1 MTVYMYAC
9 KDIVVVAT
17 NNGSTYILYIH
28 TYIHTY
34 IPDSALLLPVSEVVV
49 VELEL
54 SASLYSVMVPE
65 VRIGMLFPPA
75 NIISGACP
83 HTSPELVYGSIYTYI
98 HTYINLRSCWHS

>member
-1 MTVYMYAC
+1 MNECMHWRE
-9 KDIVVVAT
+9 VVV
-17 NNGSTYILYIH
+17 H

-34 IPDSALLLPVSEVVV
+34 IPDSILLLLESD
-49 VELEL
+49 EL

-83 HTSPELVYGSIYTYI
+83 HTSPELVYGSVD
-98 HTYINLRSCWHS
+98 HTHIDTKAT